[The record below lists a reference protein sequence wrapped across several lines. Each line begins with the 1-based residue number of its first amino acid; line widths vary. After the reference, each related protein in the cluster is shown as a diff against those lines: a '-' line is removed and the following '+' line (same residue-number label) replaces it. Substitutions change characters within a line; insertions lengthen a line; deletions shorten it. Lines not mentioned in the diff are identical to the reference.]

1 MNEIQQ
7 HPSLGTPGQLYPGWY
22 PAPHPL
28 AGPELHTTGTRGPI
42 TCTMVAWEG
51 QGGGRDTIYPQV
63 WAVDE
68 AEQEGGAAEEV
79 ERAWAEPLPPSI
91 PWGFLEY

>member
-1 MNEIQQ
+1 MAG
-7 HPSLGTPGQLYPGWY
+7 LG
-22 PAPHPL
+22 
-28 AGPELHTTGTRGPI
+28 ED
-42 TCTMVAWEG
+42 MD
-51 QGGGRDTIYPQV
+51 RDLSAIHPQV
-63 WAVDE
+63 WDVDE

>member
-1 MNEIQQ
+1 
-7 HPSLGTPGQLYPGWY
+7 
-22 PAPHPL
+22 
-28 AGPELHTTGTRGPI
+28 
-42 TCTMVAWEG
+42 MVAWEG

-79 ERAWAEPLPPSI
+79 VWK
-91 PWGFLEY
+91 W

>member
-1 MNEIQQ
+1 
-7 HPSLGTPGQLYPGWY
+7 
-22 PAPHPL
+22 
-28 AGPELHTTGTRGPI
+28 
-42 TCTMVAWEG
+42 MVAWEG
-51 QGGGRDTIYPQV
+51 QEGGRDTIYPQV